1 MQPECRAGLN
11 GSLRRTSADLTTT
24 GRPGSV
30 GRERA
35 ASTLSGVV
43 QRPPAGTIPD
53 APGSYQFKD
62 REGRVIYVG
71 KARSLRSRLSNYFQD
86 ARSLPPRTA
95 AMVAAA
101 ETVEWIQ
108 VRNEVEALML
118 ENTLIKQHQPRFNV
132 RLRDDKSYP
141 FLAVTV
147 SDDWPRPMVMRGRK
161 RKGVRYFGPYGHAYA
176 IRETL
181 DLLLRTFPLRT
192 CSDNK
197 FGRHQRMG
205 RPCLLF
211 HIEKCS
217 GPCVGEVDHETY
229 DRLTQE
235 LLDFLDGDTDT
246 IVRRLEDRM
255 RAAADDLEYERAA
268 RVRDRLTSVRKAI
281 ERQQMVAERNED
293 LDVIGIAED
302 DLEAA
307 VQVFYVRRGRVVGRK
322 GLVVDKV
329 EDLAP
334 GQLLGDVL
342 EGLYD
347 DPPLGVPKTVLVPT
361 EPDDPE
367 LYTEWLSLLRG
378 SRVDVRVPR
387 RGPKR
392 ELQATVTRNAAEE
405 FTRHRLRRA
414 SDHNARAK
422 ALNELQDAL
431 GLPDAPLRIE
441 CYDMSHIQGTDY
453 VGSMVVVEDG
463 LPKKS
468 DYRRFKVRSVPG
480 NDDFAAME
488 EVLTRR
494 LTAYLAE
501 RDRPVSEKPG
511 KFSYPPQLLL
521 VDGGKGQLN
530 VAVRVLEELGLDEE
544 IPVASLAKRFE
555 EVYLPGM
562 SDPVRVPRGSEALY
576 LLQRIRDEAHRFA
589 ITYHRQLRDK
599 RMTRSVL
606 DDIKGLGPTRRKR
619 LTRELGGVAGVRAAS
634 LDDLLALTWLPDDV
648 ARAVYEKVHGRG
660 VAVAVRSGS
669 P

>member
-1 MQPECRAGLN
+1 VQR
-11 GSLRRTSADLTTT
+11 
-24 GRPGSV
+24 
-30 GRERA
+30 
-35 ASTLSGVV
+35 VV
-43 QRPPAGTIPD
+43 QRPATGTIPD

-62 REGRVIYVG
+62 AEGRVIYVG

-86 ARSLPPRTA
+86 PRGLLPRTA

-118 ENTLIKQHQPRFNV
+118 EFSLIKTHRPRFNI

-147 SDDWPRPMVMRGRK
+147 EDEWPRPTVMRGRK

-197 FGRHQRMG
+197 FQRHQKLG
-205 RPCLLF
+205 KPCLLF

-217 GPCVGEVDHETY
+217 GPCVGEVDQETY
-229 DRLTQE
+229 RRLTQE

-246 IVRRLEDRM
+246 IVRRLEGQM
-255 RAAADDLEYERAA
+255 RAAADELEYERAA

-281 ERQQMVAERNED
+281 ERQQMVADRNEE

-307 VQVFYVRRGRVVGRK
+307 VQVFFVRRGRVVGRK
-322 GLVVDKV
+322 GFVIDKV
-329 EDLAP
+329 EDLTR
-334 GQLLGDVL
+334 GELVGNVL

-347 DPPLGVPKTVLVPT
+347 DPTLGVPRLVVVPT
-361 EPDDPE
+361 QPDDPE
-367 LYTEWLSLLRG
+367 LYTDWLSHLRG
-378 SRVDVRVPR
+378 SQVEVRVPQ
-387 RGPKR
+387 RGDKR
-392 ELQATVTRNAAEE
+392 ELQVTVTRNASEE

-431 GLPDAPLRIE
+431 DLPEAPLRIE
-441 CYDMSHIQGTDY
+441 CYDMSHIQGSDY
-453 VGSMVVVEDG
+453 VGSMVVMEDA
-463 LPKKS
+463 LPRKS
-468 DYRRFKVRSVPG
+468 EYRRFKVREVPG

-494 LTAYLAE
+494 LTAYIEE
-501 RDRPVSEKPG
+501 RARPVSDRAG
-511 KFSYPPQLLL
+511 KFAYPPQLLL
-521 VDGGKGQLN
+521 VDGGKGQLG
-530 VAVRVLEELGLDEE
+530 VAVRVLEELGLEDE

-555 EVYLPGM
+555 EVFVPGR
-562 SDPVRVPRGSEALY
+562 SDPVRIPRGSEALY

-599 RMTRSVL
+599 RMTRSPL
-606 DDIKGLGPTRRKR
+606 DDVKGLGPTRKKR
-619 LTRELGGVAGVRAAS
+619 LLKELGSARAVGRAT
-634 LDDLLALTWLPDDV
+634 LDELKALPWLPDAV
-648 ARAVYEKVHGRG
+648 ADAVYAALHPTSGPTASTTRVNN
-660 VAVAVRSGS
+660 AVRALQNLSS
-669 P
+669 QRDDR

>member
-1 MQPECRAGLN
+1 
-11 GSLRRTSADLTTT
+11 
-24 GRPGSV
+24 
-30 GRERA
+30 
-35 ASTLSGVV
+35 VV

-246 IVRRLEDRM
+246 IVRRLEAQM

-293 LDVIGIAED
+293 LDVIGVAED

-322 GLVVDKV
+322 GFVVDKV
-329 EDLAP
+329 EDLGP
-334 GQLLGDVL
+334 GQLVGDVL

-347 DPPLGVPKTVLVPT
+347 DPPLGVPKTVLVPI

-378 SRVDVRVPR
+378 SRVDVRTPR
-387 RGPKR
+387 RGAKR
-392 ELQATVTRNAAEE
+392 ELQATVTRNASEE

-453 VGSMVVVEDG
+453 VGSMVVMEDG

-468 DYRRFKVRSVPG
+468 DYRRFKVKSVPG

-494 LTAYLAE
+494 FTAYLAE

-562 SDPVRVPRGSEALY
+562 SDPVRVPRRSEALY

-606 DDIKGLGPTRRKR
+606 DDIKGIGPTRRKR

-634 LDDLLALTWLPDDV
+634 LDDLLALSWLPDEV

-660 VAVAVRSGS
+660 VAVGLRSG
-669 P
+669 PP